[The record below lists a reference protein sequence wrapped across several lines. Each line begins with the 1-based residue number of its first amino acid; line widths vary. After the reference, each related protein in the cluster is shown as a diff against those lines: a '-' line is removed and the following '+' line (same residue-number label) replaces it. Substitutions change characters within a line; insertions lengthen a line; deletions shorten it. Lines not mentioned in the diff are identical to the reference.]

1 MSPRHLRLLALLRHR
16 DAANVGEVFPA
27 AQRAAIRGAI
37 LAREAAAPTTTRR
50 SASGLMRAGPRPRR
64 ARVAL
69 AVLAVLACTL
79 AAVTLAVLDASTP
92 HARRGNPG
100 GPVIHASPV
109 SFRYPTNGPDSGD
122 IVATVVDPFAAQ
134 SSLDAAFRAAGLD
147 IAISLVPA
155 SPSAVGTVVEISE
168 PSSGPQIETLTGGT
182 CVTGG
187 GGPGNCPVG
196 LKIPRGFAGSGSIV
210 LGRPAK
216 AGEDYES
223 TNSAF
228 APGESLHCSGLIG
241 TTVAAALPKLAAL
254 GISVQWQP
262 QASTAPPQPA
272 STPVATST
280 VTDTTT
286 TSATDTSTSTTSSGT
301 TSAGTK
307 SSTTSSASGVQSE
320 GTPPAGSSHI
330 VDGDPIKLGVVM
342 LQTQADALSPTKLAQ
357 ETHMYGGGC

>member
-1 MSPRHLRLLALLRHR
+1 MSPRHLRLLAMLRHG
-16 DAANVGEVFPA
+16 DAANVGELFPA
-27 AQRAAIRGAI
+27 ARRAAIRSAI
-37 LAREAAAPTTTRR
+37 LAGEAARPTTPLPAAR
-50 SASGLMRAGPRPRR
+50 AWGFVRAGRRRRR
-64 ARVAL
+64 ARVAVAGL
-69 AVLAVLACTL
+69 VVLACTL
-79 AAVTLAVLDASTP
+79 AVTLAVLDSSTP
-92 HARRGNPG
+92 SARRANPT

-109 SFRYPTNGPDSGD
+109 SFRYPTRGPDSGD

-147 IAISLVPA
+147 ITVGLVPA

-168 PSSGPQIETLTGGT
+168 PSSGPQIQTLTGGT

-216 AGEDYES
+216 AGEAYES

-241 TTVAAALPKLAAL
+241 TSVAAALPKLAAR
-254 GISVQWQP
+254 GITVQWQP
-262 QASTAPPQPA
+262 EVSPAAPQPA
-272 STPVATST
+272 GSPVATST

-286 TSATDTSTSTTSSGT
+286 TSATA
-301 TSAGTK
+301 TSA
-307 SSTTSSASGVQSE
+307 STTSSASGVQAN
-320 GTPPAGSSHI
+320 GGPPPGDYRV

-342 LQTQADALSPTKLAQ
+342 LQTQADALSPTQLAQ
-357 ETHMYGGGC
+357 ETQMYSAGC

>member
-1 MSPRHLRLLALLRHR
+1 M
-16 DAANVGEVFPA
+16 
-27 AQRAAIRGAI
+27 
-37 LAREAAAPTTTRR
+37 
-50 SASGLMRAGPRPRR
+50 
-64 ARVAL
+64 
-69 AVLAVLACTL
+69 
-79 AAVTLAVLDASTP
+79 
-92 HARRGNPG
+92 
-100 GPVIHASPV
+100 IHASPV
-109 SFRYPTNGPDSGD
+109 SFRYPTRGPDSGD
-122 IVATVVDPFAAQ
+122 IVATVVDPLAAQ

-147 IAISLVPA
+147 ISVSLVPA

-196 LKIPRGFAGSGSIV
+196 LKVPRGFTGSGSIV

-216 AGEDYES
+216 AGEAYES

-241 TTVAAALPKLAAL
+241 ATVAAALPKLAAR

-262 QASTAPPQPA
+262 QAGTATPQPA

-286 TSATDTSTSTTSSGT
+286 ASATTTSTSTI
-301 TSAGTK
+301 TSA
-307 SSTTSSASGVQSE
+307 STSSASGVQSE
-320 GTPPAGSSHI
+320 GTTPPASSHI
-330 VDGDPIKLGVVM
+330 VDGNPIKLGVVM
-342 LQTQADALSPTKLAQ
+342 LLTQAGALSPTQLAQ
-357 ETHMYGGGC
+357 EAHMYDGGC